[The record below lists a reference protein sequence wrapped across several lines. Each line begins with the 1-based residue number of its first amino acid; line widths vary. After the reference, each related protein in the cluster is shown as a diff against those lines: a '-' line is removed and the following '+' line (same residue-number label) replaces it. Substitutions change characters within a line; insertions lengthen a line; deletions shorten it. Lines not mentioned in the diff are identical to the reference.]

1 MRQFTFD
8 LALKL
13 GKTRRE
19 LLAGMDSRELSEWMA
34 FFTLRNEQQEQPEE
48 NLEAKV
54 KNEFE
59 MYNIGVK

>member
-1 MRQFTFD
+1 
-8 LALKL
+8 
-13 GKTRRE
+13 
-19 LLAGMDSRELSEWMA
+19 MDSKELSEWMA
-34 FFTLRNEQQEQPEE
+34 FFVLRNEQQEQPEE